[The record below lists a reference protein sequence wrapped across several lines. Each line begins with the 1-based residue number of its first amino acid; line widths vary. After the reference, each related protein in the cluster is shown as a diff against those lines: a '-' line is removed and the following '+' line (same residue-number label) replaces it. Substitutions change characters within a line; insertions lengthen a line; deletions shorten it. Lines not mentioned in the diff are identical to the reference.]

1 MVWLS
6 QTQTPLSP
14 LLVILLRVG
23 FPWLLCLCLSCCF
36 GVLFDVIFPLLNRCS
51 LQSPFF
57 RVQCSLR
64 IGIDSVWRWEEGFRL
79 SLPCRL
85 LISLLSCEPPLIFS
99 SSLFTPWFFYT
110 YCPVLSWRRKV
121 VSQNLALGPTMSE
134 SPGVFVCINADCCP
148 IPWAVKSISEGGS
161 WKSASLTSSQGNN
174 NWHNVLEHRPWVH
187 SDLDLDPAF
196 AILLALSP

>member
-1 MVWLS
+1 MVSLQNSRCLGLKPGLFYLWPSCTVSYKAFFSVPQCRECTLWS
-6 QTQTPLSP
+6 QHYPSP
-14 LLVILLRVG
+14 SHLLESGMGLG
-23 FPWLLCLCLSCCF
+23 FLWLLCLCLSCCF

-99 SSLFTPWFFYT
+99 SSLFTP
-110 YCPVLSWRRKV
+110 
-121 VSQNLALGPTMSE
+121 
-134 SPGVFVCINADCCP
+134 
-148 IPWAVKSISEGGS
+148 
-161 WKSASLTSSQGNN
+161 
-174 NWHNVLEHRPWVH
+174 
-187 SDLDLDPAF
+187 
-196 AILLALSP
+196 